1 MEQTYI
7 SSSPYCLSILL
18 RIKNSLWSPPSYNA
32 SFPIMSQCYIDYVVI
47 IADGIKCYCQRKLGR
62 SKRSRSAFDLHLFT
76 IGKPPE
82 KIINGGIF
90 RSWWVFNLKIKISL
104 KPGPFTG
111 MKYLDFRPTFV
122 ESIWHYTKRKKLHIF
137 FLTYLT
143 LNRLKYSF
151 QYLSQFHVF
160 VIALDITAKSLM
172 NQTQISAIF
181 TLLFSQKC
189 AFYF

>member
-32 SFPIMSQCYIDYVVI
+32 SFPIMSQCYM
-47 IADGIKCYCQRKLGR
+47 CYCQRKLGR

-90 RSWWVFNLKIKISL
+90 RSWWVFNLKIKIFL

-122 ESIWHYTKRKKLHIF
+122 EPIWHYTKRKKLHIF